1 MEVTR
6 RKCDNTQAG
15 EVAVKKRAGFLK
27 RSRWTYGK
35 GKSCINLLRKGKM
48 GSDKS
53 DTGSP
58 SCGPEC
64 YQNSLV
70 QLLMAEA

>member
-15 EVAVKKRAGFLK
+15 KVAVKKRAGFLK

-35 GKSCINLLRKGKM
+35 GKSCTYLLRKGKM
-48 GSDKS
+48 GTDKS
-53 DTGSP
+53 DMGSP
-58 SCGPEC
+58 SYGPK
-64 YQNSLV
+64 SV
-70 QLLMAEA
+70 IRTH